1 MFRSMNIDNAKT
13 FSIYKCFMEFQV
25 LYVKYDFW
33 QIKRYMFII
42 MYAYKIKINNNL
54 TKGCNETFKK
64 TDQRGDDKCL
74 F

>member
-1 MFRSMNIDNAKT
+1 
-13 FSIYKCFMEFQV
+13 
-25 LYVKYDFW
+25 
-33 QIKRYMFII
+33 MFII